1 MHMQKVPKYLLI
13 TVGVIIAGLL
23 LWYFRSIVF
32 YILIAAVLAIV
43 GKPLM
48 DLFLKI
54 RIRKWHPPRWLA
66 ALLTVIV
73 IWCVVLAFFF
83 FFIPI
88 IVNKVNQ
95 LMSADA
101 NSLFPDSFFDP
112 LYGIED
118 WIRNTFS
125 LGADFSV
132 WNEILNFL
140 KGLFDADEITG
151 MVTSVVSAVGGA
163 VVAFAIAAFAVTFIG
178 FFFLKEK
185 DLFTNMIVTVSP
197 GKYEEKIRHAMESV
211 TRLLKRYFIGILSES
226 TIMFTFISI
235 VLMIFGLAPRDAL
248 FIGLLVGVMNVIPY
262 VGPIIS
268 WCISVVIGI
277 LSPIA
282 GASILTMVLIVGITV
297 ITAQVVDNLILQP
310 VLYSNSVNA
319 HPLEI
324 FIVIL
329 MAGSVGGIWG
339 MLLAIPAY
347 NVLRVFAKEFLNR
360 FRVVQSLTKDI

>member
-1 MHMQKVPKYLLI
+1 MQKVPKYILIAAGVALL
-13 TVGVIIAGLL
+13 ALL

-32 YILIAAVLAIV
+32 YVLIAAVLAII

-48 DLFLKI
+48 ELFLKI
-54 RIRKWHPPRWLA
+54 RIKKWHPPRWLA
-66 ALLTVIV
+66 ALMTVLV
-73 IWCVVLAFFF
+73 MWCVVLAFFF
-83 FFIPI
+83 TFIPI
-88 IVNKVNQ
+88 IVSKVNQ

-101 NSLFPDSFFDP
+101 SMFPASFFEP
-112 LYGIED
+112 FYNLEE
-118 WIRNTFS
+118 WIRNTFA
-125 LGADFSV
+125 LGTDFSI
-132 WNEILNFL
+132 WGEILNFL
-140 KGLFDADEITG
+140 KGLFDSGDLSG
-151 MVTSVVSAVGGA
+151 MVTSVVSTVGGA
-163 VVAFAIAAFAVTFIG
+163 VVAVAIAAFAITFIG

-185 DLFTNMIVTVSP
+185 DLFTNIIVTVSP
-197 GKYEEKIRHAMESV
+197 AKYEEKIRHAMESV

-226 TIMFTFISI
+226 TILFTFISV
-235 VLMIFGLAPRDAL
+235 VLMICGLAPRDAL

-268 WCISVVIGI
+268 WCISVIIGI

-282 GASILTMVLIVGITV
+282 GASILTMVLIVGLTV
-297 ITAQVVDNLILQP
+297 ITAQVIDNIILQP
-310 VLYSNSVNA
+310 VLYSNSVKA

-329 MAGSVGGIWG
+329 MAGSVGGIVG

-347 NVLRVFAKEFLNR
+347 NVVRVFAKEFFNR